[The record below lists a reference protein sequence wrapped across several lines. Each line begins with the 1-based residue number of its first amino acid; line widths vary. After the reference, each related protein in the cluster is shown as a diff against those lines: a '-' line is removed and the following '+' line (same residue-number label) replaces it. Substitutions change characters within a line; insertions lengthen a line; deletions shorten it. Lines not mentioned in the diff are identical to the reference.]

1 MFPMSALVAVTL
13 LMLASASQ
21 FRREAQELFSGC
33 RARPNGPNGRFYEC
47 PDWNSSIA
55 TMPSN
60 AFMGEQR
67 LELVRATIRAA
78 LPGEV
83 REEGQIRVSG
93 SESPVLVFVPAN
105 AASKAGFGFAE
116 ATINTSAD
124 RLRLVSC
131 TSRTDGK
138 NQRERCRKALVYLLT
153 HGTPDGANIDA
164 PAAAGQ
170 AAILSHRLEV
180 PPGCQLVEAN
190 EDVGRIKCDTLMST
204 LAWNTVEKHLVPSTK
219 RWLEETIPVMM
230 KIDGGGFAVENL
242 PCRLEGQS
250 ATCARLTR
258 QGTTAKPT
266 FRIFIATTVLA
277 DYAVMITCAFAGE
290 TATFPP
296 VCNNTLSLQ
305 DSFPQKL
312 GTSSEGTNQQQDA
325 GR

>member
-1 MFPMSALVAVTL
+1 
-13 LMLASASQ
+13 
-21 FRREAQELFSGC
+21 
-33 RARPNGPNGRFYEC
+33 
-47 PDWNSSIA
+47 
-55 TMPSN
+55 
-60 AFMGEQR
+60 
-67 LELVRATIRAA
+67 
-78 LPGEV
+78 
-83 REEGQIRVSG
+83 
-93 SESPVLVFVPAN
+93 
-105 AASKAGFGFAE
+105 
-116 ATINTSAD
+116 
-124 RLRLVSC
+124 
-131 TSRTDGK
+131 
-138 NQRERCRKALVYLLT
+138 
-153 HGTPDGANIDA
+153 
-164 PAAAGQ
+164 
-170 AAILSHRLEV
+170 
-180 PPGCQLVEAN
+180 
-190 EDVGRIKCDTLMST
+190 MST

-312 GTSSEGTNQQQDA
+312 GTSSEGTNQHQDA